1 MEICICVSRKN
12 TKVLSPSLIASDA
25 VAPLFLL
32 TLDSK
37 TLRSLVFTLS
47 FLAFPPN
54 SFVGFW
60 IQSVCEGGLGHS
72 HILFQTDSN
81 NVWFWDAD
89 FK

>member
-54 SFVGFW
+54 SFVGFFSPLPFEYFLRVLSV
-60 IQSVCEGGLGHS
+60 IQ
-72 HILFQTDSN
+72 
-81 NVWFWDAD
+81 
-89 FK
+89 